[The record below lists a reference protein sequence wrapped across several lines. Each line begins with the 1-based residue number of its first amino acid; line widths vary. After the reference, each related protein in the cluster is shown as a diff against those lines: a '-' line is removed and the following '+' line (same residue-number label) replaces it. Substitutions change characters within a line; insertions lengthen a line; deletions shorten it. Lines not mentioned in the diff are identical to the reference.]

1 MCRLVPTS
9 PDTLSVRRQFAL
21 ALLDTSATF
30 GPSFAATALIPL
42 MSAAAGAGPV
52 GAPQL
57 PPEILGVHVP
67 DQIRA
72 ATADLM
78 PRAPEAA
85 RLARERVL
93 PQLLAAVLPGA
104 GQGML
109 GQYIRAEFTAADTPV
124 GRWVLEA
131 PLVSEQ
137 RAAAETACTAPST
150 VWLVCGQAH
159 PALTVFEST
168 GPGGLAKSSPH
179 RKRLQRRLTP
189 YSTYHSLPPAARA

>member
-9 PDTLSVRRQFAL
+9 PDTLSVRRQLAL

-52 GAPQL
+52 GAPHP
-57 PPEILGVHVP
+57 PPEILGVQVP

-104 GQGML
+104 GQGVL
-109 GQYIRAEFTAADTPV
+109 GQYIRAEFMAANTPV

-131 PLVSEQ
+131 PLVSAQHAPAQ
-137 RAAAETACTAPST
+137 RACST
-150 VWLVCGQAH
+150 TSTIWLVFGA
-159 PALTVFEST
+159 
-168 GPGGLAKSSPH
+168 GPPC
-179 RKRLQRRLTP
+179 T
-189 YSTYHSLPPAARA
+189 HSV